1 MLTRGNQA
9 GKGRQG
15 SRLTLASIKISIGSM
30 RVKRMMPS
38 SILKMRL
45 IINYNIIIK
54 GKCREGKLEV
64 VQKNTKQAKAKVRLE
79 IHRCTKENT

>member
-9 GKGRQG
+9 GKGKLG
-15 SRLTLASIKISIGSM
+15 SQLTLASIRINIGSM
-30 RVKRMMPS
+30 TVKRMMLS

-54 GKCREGKLEV
+54 DKCREGKIDQF
-64 VQKNTKQAKAKVRLE
+64 QKNINKAKARVRLE
-79 IHRCTKENT
+79 IHKCTKEST

>member
-9 GKGRQG
+9 DKGNQG
-15 SRLTLASIKISIGSM
+15 FRLIVASIRISIGSM
-30 RVKRMMPS
+30 RVKRMMLS

-54 GKCREGKLEV
+54 DKCRGGKLEV
-64 VQKNTKQAKAKVRLE
+64 VLKNTNKAKARVR
-79 IHRCTKENT
+79 